1 MDLEQQ
7 LTDAIRRLRTGLLK
21 NEAQVKQSVILP
33 VLRAL
38 GWNTDA
44 PEQLSAEFP
53 AGDGRVDYALLH
65 YDQPQV
71 FIEAKRIGYAEDRKA
86 REQLFGYAANQG
98 IPILVLTDGR
108 QWDFYFGTGPGAWED
123 RCFRRLTLD
132 DDQPVAKCAEFL
144 TRHLGREAVVS
155 GEARR
160 SADRLLAESQAFE
173 RANRTMPEAW
183 RTLLSEPD
191 PRVRELLGEEVQS
204 RCGVKPRADDVDSF
218 LKGAAMAFRQS
229 HSSSPTAGAGGC
241 ESFGPSRNARRE
253 VAEQHRFE
261 ASGRMDEPTTAP
273 AVSER
278 HATASKSRQG
288 LKIPQGDF
296 TRPILEVLVAMG
308 GRGGRRE
315 VLDRVAEVMASRLG
329 DHDRKTHKD
338 GSVRW
343 EKSAEFQC
351 TEMRKIGLLKPVKES
366 GVGRW
371 EISEQG
377 RAYWSERR

>member
-7 LTDAIRRLRTGLLK
+7 LTDAMRRVRAGLLK

-33 VLRAL
+33 ILRAL

-86 REQLFGYAANQG
+86 QEQLFGYAAHRG

-108 QWDFYFGTGPGAWED
+108 LWDFYFGTGPGVWED

-132 DDQPVAKCAEFL
+132 DDQNVSNYAEFL
-144 TRHLGREAVVS
+144 TGHLGREAVVS

-160 SADRLLAESQAFE
+160 SADRLLAENQALE
-173 RANRTMPEAW
+173 RAKRTMPDAW
-183 RTLLSEPD
+183 RTLLSKPD
-191 PRVRELLGEEVQS
+191 PQLRELLGEEVQA

-218 LKGAAMAFRQS
+218 LKGAAIGFRES
-229 HSSSPTAGAGGC
+229 HSSIPTAGTDGSETFA
-241 ESFGPSRNARRE
+241 PSQNARRE
-253 VAEQHRFE
+253 AAERGQSE
-261 ASGRMDEPTTAP
+261 VSGRRDDAMSVPP
-273 AVSER
+273 VSEV
-278 HATASKSRQG
+278 HAAASKSRQG
-288 LKIPQGDF
+288 LKTPQGDF
-296 TRPILEVLVAMG
+296 TRPILQVLIAMG
-308 GRGGRRE
+308 GRGERRQ
-315 VLDRVAEVMASRLG
+315 VLDQVAEVMASRLG
-329 DHDRKTHKD
+329 DYDRETHKD
-338 GSVRW
+338 RSVRW

-366 GVGRW
+366 GKGQW
-371 EISEQG
+371 EVSHQG
-377 RAYWSERR
+377 RAYWSEQR